1 MISDVPREK
10 LSPAPWRTERE
21 CSREFESRPI
31 GDTVKD
37 YAQPQRRVLNIIAK
51 KFRKVLSLIVLK
63 MLNRIETL
71 EIRKYTFVLVIGR

>member
-10 LSPAPWRTERE
+10 LSPAPWRLERE
-21 CSREFESRPI
+21 CSREGESRPI